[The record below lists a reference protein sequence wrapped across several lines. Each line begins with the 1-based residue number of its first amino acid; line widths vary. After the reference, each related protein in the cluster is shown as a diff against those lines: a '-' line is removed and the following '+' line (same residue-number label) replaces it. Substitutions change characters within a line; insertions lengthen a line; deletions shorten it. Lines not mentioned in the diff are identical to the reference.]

1 MWLRLAALY
10 EQQCLYVEAIKGFSR
25 ALEAKDIDST
35 TTIYAMTK
43 LAKLYEDYD
52 PDKAAVI
59 WHRLLAKDDV
69 RFMKKR
75 IRVFF

>member
-35 TTIYAMTK
+35 STIYAMTK

-52 PDKAAVI
+52 TEKAAVI
-59 WHRLLAKDDV
+59 WLRLLAKDDV
-69 RFMKKR
+69 SFYEKMRK
-75 IRVFF
+75 